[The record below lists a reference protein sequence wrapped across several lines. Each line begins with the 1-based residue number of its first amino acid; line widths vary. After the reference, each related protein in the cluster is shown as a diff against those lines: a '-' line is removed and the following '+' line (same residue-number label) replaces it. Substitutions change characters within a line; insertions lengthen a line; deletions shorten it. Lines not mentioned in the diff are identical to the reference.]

1 MGVGEDFATFRQN
14 YIIPTGTI
22 SSIGRRY
29 RAITRRLN
37 LDFWNTDSE
46 TSNSLYVGSYG
57 RDTASCGIS
66 DLDVGFILPPAVYQR
81 YDSYIGNG
89 QSQLLQA
96 VRTSIRKTYSTSDA
110 FGDGQVVVIAFDD
123 GITFEVL
130 PAFINTD
137 GSWTHPNSNAGGS
150 WAVTNPRAEIDAI
163 RTENLAANRNL
174 KCLARM
180 MRRWKYQNDVPIS
193 GWLIDTLAY
202 QFMKLWSYKD
212 KSFLYHDY
220 MARDFFAF
228 MAAQRTM
235 QSYWRAPGSGSNVP
249 TKGNFQHPA
258 YAAHA
263 LALKAIKQRTDGYEW
278 TSRQTWRTIFGTT
291 FPS

>member
-1 MGVGEDFATFRQN
+1 MGAAEDFAVFRQN
-14 YIIPTGTI
+14 YIIPKDTI
-22 SSIGRRY
+22 SSIARRY

-46 TSNSLYVGSYG
+46 TSHSLYVGSYG

-66 DLDVGFILPPAVYQR
+66 DLDVGFVLPNSLYHQYNAHL
-81 YDSYIGNG
+81 GNG

-96 VRTSIRKTYSTSDA
+96 VRASIRKTYSTSDA
-110 FGDGQVVVIAFDD
+110 FGDGQVVVIAFND

-130 PAFINTD
+130 PAFIND
-137 GSWTHPNSNAGGS
+137 AGSWTHPNSNAGGS
-150 WAVTNPRAEIDAI
+150 WAITNPRAEIDAI
-163 RTENLAANRNL
+163 HNENLAANGNL

-180 MRRWKYQNDVPIS
+180 MRRWKYQNGVPIS
-193 GWLIDTLAY
+193 GWLIDTLSY
-202 QFMKLWSYKD
+202 QFIKSWSYKD

-228 MAAQRTM
+228 MASQSTT

-249 TKGNFQHPA
+249 TKGNFQR
-258 YAAHA
+258 AANTAHG
-263 LALKAIKQRTDGYEW
+263 LALQAIKQRADGYEW
-278 TSRQTWRTIFGTT
+278 ASRQSWRTIFGTT

>member
-1 MGVGEDFATFRQN
+1 MGVAEDFAVFRQN
-14 YIIPTGTI
+14 YIISKDTI
-22 SSIGRRY
+22 SSIARRY
-29 RAITRRLN
+29 KAITRRLN

-46 TSNSLYVGSYG
+46 TSHSLYVGSYG

-66 DLDVGFILPPAVYQR
+66 DLDVGFVLPNALYQR
-81 YDSYIGNG
+81 YDSYLGNG
-89 QSQLLQA
+89 QSQLRQA

-130 PAFINTD
+130 PAFINNA

-163 RTENLAANRNL
+163 HAENQAANGNL

-180 MRRWKYQNDVPIS
+180 MRRWKYQNGVPIS

-202 QFMKLWSYKD
+202 QFIKSWGYKD

-228 MAAQRTM
+228 LAAQSTT

-249 TKGNFQHPA
+249 TKGNFQR
-258 YAAHA
+258 AASTAHN
-263 LALKAIKQRTDGYEW
+263 LAVQAIKQRADGYEW
-278 TSRQTWRTIFGTT
+278 ASRQSWRTIFGTT

>member
-1 MGVGEDFATFRQN
+1 MGVAEDFAVFRQN
-14 YIIPTGTI
+14 YIISKDTI

-29 RAITRRLN
+29 RTITRRLN

-46 TSNSLYVGSYG
+46 TSHSLYVGSYG

-66 DLDVGFILPPAVYQR
+66 DLDVGFVLPNALYQQ
-81 YDSYIGNG
+81 YDAHLGNG

-96 VRTSIRKTYSTSDA
+96 VRNSIRKTYSTSDA

-130 PAFINTD
+130 PAFINTA
-137 GSWTHPNSNAGGS
+137 GSWTHPNSNGGGS
-150 WAVTNPRAEIDAI
+150 WGVTNPRAEIDAI
-163 RTENLAANRNL
+163 HNENLAANGNL
-174 KCLARM
+174 KSLARM
-180 MRRWKYQNDVPIS
+180 MRRWKYQNSVPIS
-193 GWLIDTLAY
+193 GWLIDTLSY
-202 QFMKLWSYKD
+202 QFIKSWSYKD

-228 MAAQRTM
+228 MAAQSTT
-235 QSYWRAPGSGSNVP
+235 QSYWRAPGSGSYVP
-249 TKGNFQHPA
+249 TKGNFQRPA
-258 YAAHA
+258 NTAHA
-263 LALKAIKQRTDGYEW
+263 LALKAIQQRADGYEW
-278 TSRQTWRTIFGTT
+278 ASRQTWRTIFGTT